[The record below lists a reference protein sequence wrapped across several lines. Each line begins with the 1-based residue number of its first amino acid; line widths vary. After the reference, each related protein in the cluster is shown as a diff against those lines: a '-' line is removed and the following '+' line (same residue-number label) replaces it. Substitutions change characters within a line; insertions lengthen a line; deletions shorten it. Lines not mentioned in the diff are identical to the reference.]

1 MTAAAGGARADS
13 ATSSGRNRRPPRR
26 NHRLQ
31 THGRGSHG
39 RFPVQA
45 FLSAPALPGRRP
57 APCRTYHH
65 DVNRRQLQRDVF
77 LPPPYVPGQ
86 SRAADL
92 QCHRHLTPRA
102 SADGGQPAAV
112 SPILL
117 LARAALASVA
127 LAALAWASPIRPA
140 RSVSTPLLPSQTQ
153 QAERPFPRL
162 PRIPFLRRGQRT
174 TSAEEVAEA
183 DARRQVASEAVGVF
197 EARYVDAGGVPW
209 RRVRAR
215 VKRAPLRSDSE
226 LHATLQWA
234 LGRANDTY
242 TRYLPAGELAGMRD
256 GIDGEMCGVGIV
268 FSAET
273 RGWRRARRVVV
284 RDVVRRSPAA
294 DAGLLPGDRITAID
308 MAPVTSLSVDEAAA
322 RLLGRDGGRVLV
334 SFVRD
339 AGRDRVELSVSLTRR
354 RFEVPTVAHA
364 VVPVPSVGNVAFLQV
379 RDFAANTASQARA
392 ALRSVARARVRALVL
407 DLRGNSGGLVD
418 QAVAF
423 AKLFLPPGRVVVLF
437 VGRGGRVSTE
447 RTKARWA
454 PWARVRAP
462 DVPVIVLVDD
472 RTASASELVAAAL
485 RDNCRAVL
493 VGSRTFGKGSVQAV
507 VPLSDGAGVAVT
519 VAAYRTPRGMRIADG
534 QGLRPDMFRGDLTDD
549 AGAVVQLFNKGG
561 RKRLRW
567 ARAKIGRCD
576 APPNDVAEI
585 LMGRVEW
592 WQFWKRLGLRKDR
605 AVGVL

>member
-1 MTAAAGGARADS
+1 MTAAADGAVANGVVSFGQTR
-13 ATSSGRNRRPPRR
+13 SSPRR
-26 NHRLQ
+26 HL
-31 THGRGSHG
+31 SA
-39 RFPVQA
+39 VA
-45 FLSAPALPGRRP
+45 FLSSPVLPGRQSS
-57 APCRTYHH
+57 PCITRLQ
-65 DVNRRQLQRDVF
+65 DVRHRRLKRQVI
-77 LPPPYVPGQ
+77 LPPERHSPL
-86 SRAADL
+86 DL
-92 QCHRHLTPRA
+92 CHHRRLHPQA
-102 SADGGQPAAV
+102 NAEGGQNTAV
-112 SPILL
+112 SPIVVA
-117 LARAALASVA
+117 ARAIFAAVA
-127 LAALAWASPIRPA
+127 LSALAWCHSVRPA

-153 QAERPFPRL
+153 PERTFPRL
-162 PRIPFLRRGQRT
+162 PRLPFLRRPRT
-174 TSAEEVAEA
+174 TTAEEAAEA

-197 EARYVDAGGVPW
+197 EARYVDEGGVPW

-215 VKRAPLRSDSE
+215 VKRASLRSDSE
-226 LHATLQWA
+226 LHATLRWA

-322 RLLGRDGGRVLV
+322 RLLGPDGGRVLV

-339 AGRDRVELSVSLTRR
+339 AGRERVELSLSLTRR

-392 ALRSVARARVRALVL
+392 ALRHVARTHVRALVL

-549 AGAVVQLFNKGG
+549 AGAVMQLFNKGG

-567 ARAKIGRCD
+567 AASKIGRCD
-576 APPNDVAEI
+576 APPSNLAEI
-585 LMGRVEW
+585 LMGKAEW
-592 WQFWKRLGLRKDR
+592 WQFWKRLGFRKDR